1 MATDW
6 YRCESWTNAEE
17 QQFFAKLGR
26 ARKDGRAQ
34 YLRIQAVH
42 LVETGD
48 LRLLEVAESLLNMI
62 LNDYPDN
69 RLEKSPALTMLGGI
83 YRTRGDNERALDYL
97 KQALDFEKEFPN
109 VIWGAALSF
118 AEIVV
123 EEGRSELY
131 DEVEEILIAEIE
143 KGGFLFPS
151 QRYTSSSVLSV
162 IYASKGD
169 QEKARIH
176 ADIAE
181 SNAKATTNTLWNP
194 RKRDLGLVEAR
205 KGWLDRKVQE
215 ALSLAKKQ

>member
-1 MATDW
+1 MATEW
-6 YRCESWTNAEE
+6 YRCESWTTAEE

-34 YLRIQAVH
+34 YLRVQAVH
-42 LVETGD
+42 LVESRD

-62 LNDYPDN
+62 LTDYPDN

-83 YRTRGDNERALDYL
+83 YRTRGHNERALDYF
-97 KQALDFEKEFPN
+97 KQAIHFEKEFPN
-109 VIWGAALSF
+109 VICGASLSF

-123 EEGRSELY
+123 EESRSELY
-131 DEVEEILIAEIE
+131 DEVAEILVAEIE

-169 QEKARIH
+169 QEKAKFH

-181 SNAKATTNTLWNP
+181 SNAVATTNTLWNS
-194 RKRDLGLVEAR
+194 RKRSLGLVEER
-205 KGWLDRKVQE
+205 KVWLDKKVRE
-215 ALSLAKKQ
+215 GLRVATKL